1 MKMKKSLQFL
11 FILLIFVGCN
21 PLKDLTKN
29 SVFSVNAIQADDA
42 YYTKAVLEYHL
53 VNTVLKKFNPNGDN
67 NTINLSG
74 LNKNNPDSII
84 YNCKFNIPKKLKD
97 LKSGFQYRY
106 YLFNSNNTGAL
117 QAFGITDI
125 KTEKETEYL
134 VIDYIQFIDFKC
146 TNLPT
151 IRYAV
156 GLRSELK
163 FTKADTSIDIVGKG
177 GLSKLAAQVELGN
190 AEVNF
195 SLKTIGLT
203 GKPAKLNIPQGVSF
217 NVTTYKDFQNSIEFL
232 KNELESSEAI
242 VEDVDRLFVN
252 PEIIP
257 VMDEYRPNSKNSIR
271 SLSKE
276 IMEISIAKDKINK
289 KRNLSKDSRDRIVK
303 LYDSE
308 IKRIL
313 EEQELLN
320 KLHSIVYSTKQYIDA
335 IGIAVPNLKDI
346 KRKELD
352 ILRVQDESKN
362 GNTLFNFFPGYPNL
376 NKFNANKL
384 RKIEQIYYS
393 SDDITLYEFNKFL
406 NIIDK
411 HLSTDSELDEIII
424 ELNKNSSLKGLI
436 NAANKLEKK

>member
-1 MKMKKSLQFL
+1 MKKSLQFL
-11 FILLIFVGCN
+11 LVLLILGGCN
-21 PLKDLTKN
+21 SLKDLTKN

-53 VNTVLKKFNPNGDN
+53 VNTVVKKFNPNGDN
-67 NTINLSG
+67 NIINLSG
-74 LNKNNPDSII
+74 INRNNPDSII

-134 VIDYIQFIDFKC
+134 VIDYIQFMDYKC

-163 FTKADTSIDIVGKG
+163 FTKSDTSIDIVGKG

-232 KNELESSEAI
+232 KNELELSEAI
-242 VEDVDRLFVN
+242 INNDKEKLFVN

-271 SLSKE
+271 ALSKE
-276 IMEISIAKDKINK
+276 IMEISIAKDKISK
-289 KRNLSKDSRDRIVK
+289 KRNLSKDSKERIIK

-308 IKRIL
+308 ITRIL
-313 EEQELLN
+313 EEQEILN
-320 KLHSIVYSTKQYIDA
+320 KLHSVVYSTKQYLDA

-352 ILRVQDESKN
+352 KLRNQDESKN
-362 GNTLFNFFPGYPNL
+362 SNNLFSFFPGYPNL
-376 NKFNANKL
+376 NKFSAEKL
-384 RKIEQIYYS
+384 RKLEQIYYD

-406 NIIDK
+406 NIINK
-411 HLSTDSELDEIII
+411 HLLTENELDKVISD
-424 ELNKNSSLKGLI
+424 LTKTPSLQGLI
-436 NAANKLEKK
+436 NAADNLERK